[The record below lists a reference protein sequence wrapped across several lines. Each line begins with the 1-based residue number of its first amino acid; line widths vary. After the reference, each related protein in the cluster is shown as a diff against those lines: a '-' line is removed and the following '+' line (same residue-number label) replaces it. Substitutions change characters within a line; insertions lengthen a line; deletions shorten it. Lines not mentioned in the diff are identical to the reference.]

1 MKNLHHIE
9 SSFLE
14 KFSSLVNCGQHFIC
28 VAQPKTGSTFL
39 TNVVADLLDW
49 DIIDYNSSIEN
60 FRSYSLSIFLE
71 VFKKNG
77 VVHLHSMPSPLLVA
91 SAISVSSGIIVLKR
105 DFIEYCHSILAH
117 IDRGEPTLI
126 QRKLASL
133 NKYVALKFIAL
144 QEFGWVYRFV
154 DTWEAHSE
162 RLIQDNGERFVKII
176 DHSEL
181 FSNTELIL
189 LDCLRHSGFD
199 VDEYKLKDIIY
210 KIKKDNKKSNY
221 HKTTFDYDESS
232 DYDFFKDIRNLAPKM
247 FS

>member
-1 MKNLHHIE
+1 MD
-9 SSFLE
+9 
-14 KFSSLVNCGQHFIC
+14 NCGQHFIC

-49 DIIDYNSSIEN
+49 DIIDYNSSTEN

-117 IDRGEPTLI
+117 IDRGQPTLI
-126 QRKLASL
+126 KTKLASL
-133 NKYVALKFIAL
+133 NKHDALKFIAL
-144 QEFGWVYRFV
+144 QEFGWVYRFI

-162 RLIQDNGERFVKII
+162 RLIKDNGEKFIKII

-181 FSNTELIL
+181 FSNTEMIL
-189 LDCLRHSGFD
+189 SDCLIHSEFD
-199 VDEYKLKDIIY
+199 LDETKLKENIY
-210 KIKKDNKKSNY
+210 KVKKDNQKSNY
-221 HKTTFDYDESS
+221 YKTTLNYDEVSE
-232 DYDFFKDIRNLAPKM
+232 YDFFKDMRNLAPKM
-247 FS
+247 FSRSCKN